1 MKCLLGFDMDGVI
14 VDSDDFTPGGWI
26 VEAFMKTLR
35 DFGIPETE
43 ENGRALYIINLLRD
57 GDAFC
62 QRHGIPGLETLW
74 ARREENYMAGK
85 LAALEDGR
93 ITLFPDVSSLVRL
106 TGTYRLGIVSN
117 SPQPI
122 VDRVVDRFSLDRIF
136 RAWIGRGSSLA
147 ALRHA
152 KPAPDLL
159 ERMKEAL
166 GARAGYYVG
175 DQPEDAQ
182 AARAASLTPILLS
195 RNGASGDIQAL
206 TELPGYLKRAPA
218 GRQAPP

>member
-1 MKCLLGFDMDGVI
+1 MDGVI
-14 VDSDDFTPGGWI
+14 LDSDDFTASGWI

-43 ENGRALYIINLLRD
+43 ENGRALYIVNLLQN
-57 GDAFC
+57 GEAFC
-62 QRHGIPGLETLW
+62 QRHGIPSLETLW
-74 ARREENYMAGK
+74 NRREQNYFSGK

-93 ITLFPDVSSLVRL
+93 ITLFPDVSSLDRL
-106 TGTYRLGIVSN
+106 TADYRLGIASN

-122 VDRVVDRFSLDRIF
+122 VDRVVDRFGLDRLF
-136 RAWIGRGSSLA
+136 SVWIGRGSSFSD
-147 ALRHA
+147 LRHA

-159 ERMKEAL
+159 ERMKTAL
-166 GARAGYYVG
+166 GSRSGYYIG

-195 RNGASGDIQAL
+195 RNGSSGDLHDL
-206 TELPGYLKRAPA
+206 TELAAYLDRTGAD
-218 GRQAPP
+218 